1 MMCAW
6 KELLSILPPRL
17 REPVDRRAGDR
28 LQELRLR
35 LGLSPELIC
44 GDCNLTIADTVS
56 PEDLSYVIN
65 TASRY
70 SPWAAQTLSEG
81 YLTAP
86 GGHRIGICG
95 EAVTEQGCVKGIRTL
110 RSVCIR
116 VSRDFPGVAKGIP
129 LRGSILILGPPGS
142 GKTTLLRDLIRL
154 RGLQKAYIISVVD
167 ERCELFPPQFD
178 PVNGAD
184 VLSGCSKSQ
193 GIPMILRAM
202 GPAAIAVDEITDSQ
216 DAHALGQ
223 AFGCGVEILATAH
236 GATLDDL
243 WIRAEYRQLME
254 RNVFQW
260 VVILQRDK
268 SWRTERIT

>member
-6 KELLSILPPRL
+6 KELLGILPPWI
-17 REPVDRRAGDR
+17 REAAARWEGDT

-35 LGLSPELIC
+35 LEQAPVLVCAKGNHLIHR
-44 GDCNLTIADTVS
+44 TVS
-56 PEDLSYVIN
+56 QEDLSFVIN

-70 SPWAAQTLSEG
+70 SPWSAQTISSG

-95 EAVTEQGCVKGIRTL
+95 EAATDHDAITGMRTV

-116 VSRDFPGVAKGIP
+116 VARDFPGVARGVP
-129 LRGSILILGPPGS
+129 DRGSVLILGPPGS
-142 GKTTLLRDLIRL
+142 GKTTLLRDLVRRRAEGSPL
-154 RGLQKAYIISVVD
+154 SISVVD
-167 ERCELFPPQFD
+167 ERGEIFPPHFQQG
-178 PVNGAD
+178 NGVD
-184 VLSGCSKSQ
+184 VLSGCTKSS
-193 GIPMILRAM
+193 GIPMVLRSM
-202 GPAAIAVDEITDSQ
+202 GPGVLAVDEITAAE
-216 DAHALGQ
+216 DANALGQ

-236 GATLDDL
+236 GAGTEDL
-243 WIRAEYRQLME
+243 WTRAEYKTLMD
-254 RNVFQW
+254 RKVFQW